1 MTTVFHVS
9 WILKGKIVNS
19 FGAIAASL
27 LSFRSLACARFS
39 ECRYAAKTR
48 SGENNLDAR
57 DLGIMEAAVEK
68 KKCRICDPCTL
79 LPRSLEQAIFPPTR
93 VVSNSDKF
101 TFPIFSF

>member
-1 MTTVFHVS
+1 M
-9 WILKGKIVNS
+9 NS

-57 DLGIMEAAVEK
+57 DLGMEAAVE

-79 LPRSLEQAIFPPTR
+79 LSRSLEQVIFSPTR

-101 TFPIFSF
+101 HFPIFSF

>member
-1 MTTVFHVS
+1 M
-9 WILKGKIVNS
+9 NS

-57 DLGIMEAAVEK
+57 DLGMEAAVEK
-68 KKCRICDPCTL
+68 KMPYL
-79 LPRSLEQAIFPPTR
+79 QSLHITIQEPGTGYFFP
-93 VVSNSDKF
+93 NSGCK
-101 TFPIFSF
+101 

>member
-9 WILKGKIVNS
+9 WILKRKIVNS
-19 FGAIAASL
+19 FGAIAAVPL
-27 LSFRSLACARFS
+27 IFRSLACARFS

-68 KKCRICDPCTL
+68 KNAVF
-79 LPRSLEQAIFPPTR
+79 AIPAHYYPGAWNRLFFPQLGL
-93 VVSNSDKF
+93 
-101 TFPIFSF
+101 

>member
-9 WILKGKIVNS
+9 WILKRKIVNS
-19 FGAIAASL
+19 FGAIAVSL

-57 DLGIMEAAVEK
+57 DLGMEAAVEK
-68 KKCRICDPCTL
+68 KKGRIDG
-79 LPRSLEQAIFPPTR
+79 FH
-93 VVSNSDKF
+93 SDV
-101 TFPIFSF
+101 I